1 MEKGP
6 TGDYAF
12 LKEEGSRKMRE
23 CEAMSGN
30 PFQSGSMAGIWAMH
44 PYFTPGITT
53 GQGPGWGWGTY
64 PEKRKQA
71 EKGEKDHGEHHN
83 QYQG

>member
-1 MEKGP
+1 MAEP
-6 TGDYAF
+6 VGDYF
-12 LKEEGSRKMRE
+12 FYSREGVKKMHE
-23 CEAMSGN
+23 YEAMRGN
-30 PFQSGSMAGIWAMH
+30 PFIGGAMAGLWTMH
-44 PYFTPGITT
+44 PYFTPGITM

-64 PEKRKQA
+64 PEKRKQE